1 MEYLREQ
8 SRKEKQSERVRK
20 KIEEDLVAEKRRVSV
35 SAVEKWYFSTVFAV
49 AYIPKSLLIDVIG
62 LL

>member
-8 SRKEKQSERVRK
+8 NRKEKQSERMRK

-35 SAVEKWYFSTVFAV
+35 SAVEKWYFSTVFA
-49 AYIPKSLLIDVIG
+49 IS
-62 LL
+62 